1 MAPVRCII
9 ADGIHAM
16 HLARMLEPDDA
27 LAMAHEKQLSIRL
40 PAETVDRADALVP
53 VIADLPALAAF
64 RVERASVLR
73 LAIVR
78 GLQALEQ
85 EHGVT
90 PPPARKPARKR
101 KA

>member
-1 MAPVRCII
+1 
-9 ADGIHAM
+9 
-16 HLARMLEPDDA
+16 MLEPDDA

-90 PPPARKPARKR
+90 PPPARKPPRKR

>member
-1 MAPVRCII
+1 
-9 ADGIHAM
+9 M

-90 PPPARKPARKR
+90 PPARKPPRKR